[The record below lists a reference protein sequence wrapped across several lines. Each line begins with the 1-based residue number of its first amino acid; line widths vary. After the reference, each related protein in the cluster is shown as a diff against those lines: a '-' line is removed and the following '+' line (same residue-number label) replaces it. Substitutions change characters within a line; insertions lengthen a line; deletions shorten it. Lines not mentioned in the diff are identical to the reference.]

1 MTYENILGLVDLE
14 SESKYKIARVG
25 ESGVGKSWLAFTAPG
40 SIYECD
46 FDNRAESFKEFVRK
60 SKRTDM
66 VAKTYLDIDPAAP
79 KAVSSFEA
87 DLAMFEYLKQQ
98 GKPIPEWYILDSM
111 TYLRVACEHE
121 LIKQH
126 PSMSRAVKLGANTL
140 RIPSHYDIIN
150 GNRAYMEYIIGR
162 LSELGNVIA
171 IFHEMDEKD
180 AQASTKEQKAYTGR
194 KTIQPQYLAS
204 LLSLFNDR
212 FRVTIDY
219 SGNRIVQTQPSS
231 DFLAVTSM
239 KLDAT
244 EGPDLADMIIKH
256 KERTK

>member
-1 MTYENILGLVDLE
+1 
-14 SESKYKIARVG
+14 
-25 ESGVGKSWLAFTAPG
+25 
-40 SIYECD
+40 
-46 FDNRAESFKEFVRK
+46 
-60 SKRTDM
+60 
-66 VAKTYLDIDPAAP
+66 
-79 KAVSSFEA
+79 
-87 DLAMFEYLKQQ
+87 
-98 GKPIPEWYILDSM
+98 
-111 TYLRVACEHE
+111 
-121 LIKQH
+121 
-126 PSMSRAVKLGANTL
+126 
-140 RIPSHYDIIN
+140 
-150 GNRAYMEYIIGR
+150 MEYIIGR

-244 EGPDLADMIIKH
+244 EKPNLADLIAKH

>member
-1 MTYENILGLVDLE
+1 MQYENISGLVDFE
-14 SESKYKIARVG
+14 SESKYKIAIVG

-40 SIYECD
+40 SIFDAE
-46 FDNRAESFKEFVRK
+46 FDNRAESLKEYVRM
-60 SKRTDM
+60 SKRTDI
-66 VAKTYLDIDPAAP
+66 VAKTYLDIDPSAP
-79 KAVSSFEA
+79 KAISQFET
-87 DLAMFEYLKQQ
+87 DLAMFEYLKSQ
-98 GKPIPEWYILDSM
+98 GKPIPEWYLLDSM
-111 TYLRVACEHE
+111 TYMRVACEHE

-244 EGPDLADMIIKH
+244 EKPSLADMILKH
-256 KERTK
+256 QERTK